1 MKRLTE
7 IEIINGQY
15 DVARKYLNQLA
26 TTLYYRDWANEQL
39 LLLGNED
46 AVNNHPFY
54 GRLRSLRPKEDY
66 IFQPNSMFYTIK
78 DLYDYNPENY
88 VAEQYL
94 KAVVAMKQ
102 NSMRR

>member
-1 MKRLTE
+1 MKKIYEQDPWLMPYKGA
-7 IEIINGQY
+7 I
-15 DVARKYLNQLA
+15 DARHEHIWQ
-26 TTLYYRDWANEQL
+26 TLKHIAGDGL
-39 LLLGNED
+39 LKD